1 MDIIFDIG
9 KVLID
14 FDFQEFVERYVD
26 AEKADRV
33 TKAMWGNPEWV
44 ELDRGVLPVEE
55 ILKKFIAQA
64 PDCEWEIRRVFSQL
78 GNIPKLRP
86 TTIPMIDELK
96 KRGHRVFYLSNF
108 FEFLLHAAPDALR
121 FTRYTDGGI
130 FSCHEKLVKPD
141 PEIYELLCERYNIS
155 KDNCVFIDDS
165 EKNIRGAENVGIRG
179 ILFTGQSPDELY
191 EEIGV

>member
-26 AEKADRV
+26 AEKSDRV
-33 TKAMWGNPEWV
+33 TKAMWGNPDWV

-55 ILKKFIAQA
+55 IMQRFITQA

-86 TTIPMIDELK
+86 TTIPMIEELK

>member
-55 ILKKFIAQA
+55 ILQRFIAQA

-86 TTIPMIDELK
+86 TTIPIIEELK